1 MNDKTDR
8 RMAALQGAAILLV
21 VIGHADGLLPAER
34 DALVKVDAAYA
45 AFIGIVQWIYSFH
58 MPLFFALSGFLLHR
72 ATLRKGAR
80 AYPSWNEF
88 VASKAERLLLPYVV
102 ISSVAYPIKVLLSR
116 FALRPIQ
123 FTVHD
128 YVQNLVF
135 PWENTII
142 FFWFL
147 STLWLMFATAPFCL
161 RAAAPKWSDSLLG
174 VLAVGLYFLF
184 PHHSSG
190 PLGFL
195 NLSGLLHN
203 YIFFLAGFLV
213 SKYAVAGWI
222 VRHRSLQL
230 ASLALSVCLV
240 LWFKEQPIAA
250 FIAALAGMV
259 SVTMAIGSPVQPALA
274 RLGDNSFQVYLL
286 SWFPQMFVRVV
297 GKSLDLNIWWIVMG
311 SIASAFVFSFCV
323 VALRDRLLPRRL
335 QLVLG

>member
-1 MNDKTDR
+1 MNDKSDR
-8 RMAALQGAAILLV
+8 RMAALQGAGILLV
-21 VIGHADGLLPAER
+21 VIGHAEGLLPAER

-58 MPLFFALSGFLLHR
+58 MPLFFAMSGFLLHR

-123 FTVHD
+123 FTLHD

-135 PWENTII
+135 PWENTIV

-161 RAAAPKWSDSLLG
+161 RAAAPKWSDALLG

-184 PHHSSG
+184 PHHPSG

-195 NLSGLLHN
+195 NLGGLLHN
-203 YIFFLAGFLV
+203 YIFFLIGFLV

-230 ASLALSVCLV
+230 ASLVLSVCMV
-240 LWFKEQPIAA
+240 LWFKAQPIAA
-250 FIAALAGMV
+250 LVAAVAGMV
-259 SVTMAIGSPVQPALA
+259 SVTMVIGSPAQAALA
-274 RLGDNSFQVYLL
+274 RLGDISFQVYLL
-286 SWFPQMFVRVV
+286 SWFPQIFVRVV
-297 GKSLDLNIWWIVMG
+297 GKTLHLNIWWIVMA

-323 VALRDRLLPRRL
+323 VAARDRLLPRRL
-335 QLVLG
+335 HLVLG